1 MSPLGSLLR
10 FFRNER
16 NITPAE
22 LGRPL
27 KLDRKDISALE
38 TGRLGPPDEAVLLK
52 IRDVLHL
59 TSTEYQALLD
69 AARHSTRTVRIPRQ
83 TSPGKFRLVHE
94 LMHSLDDLNPSQVDE
109 IRRVIHRRS
118 A

>member
-22 LGRPL
+22 LGGPL
-27 KLDRKDISALE
+27 KLDRKVISALE
-38 TGRLGPPDEAVLLK
+38 TGRLGPPAEAVLLK

-59 TSTEYQALLD
+59 TPKEYQALLD
-69 AARHSTRTVRIPRQ
+69 AARHSARTVRIPREA
-83 TSPGKFRLVHE
+83 SPGKFRLVHE
-94 LMHSLDDLNPSQVDE
+94 LMRSLGDLNPSQVEE
-109 IRRVIHRRS
+109 IRKVIQRRS